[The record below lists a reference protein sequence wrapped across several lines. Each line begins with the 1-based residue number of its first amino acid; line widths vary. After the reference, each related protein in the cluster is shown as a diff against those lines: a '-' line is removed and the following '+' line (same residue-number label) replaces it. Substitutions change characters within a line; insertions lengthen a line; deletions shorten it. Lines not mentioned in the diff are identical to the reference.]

1 MGPAG
6 SATMGYE
13 VATVRTEPD
22 GSVKVFSGLAPQGQ
36 SSATTL
42 AQAVADE
49 LGVTLEKIS
58 VIWGDTDVVPYGQG
72 TGANRGA
79 VLGTSAAILAAR
91 KVKEKAIII
100 ASSMIEARAEDIEL
114 RSDGQFA
121 VKGSPKG
128 LAPSVSLKQVA
139 FLALR
144 RPDKLPKG
152 MEPGLEATHFFEP
165 KQQSTWSNAMC
176 FCEVEVDLETGK
188 VRIIRFHVV
197 HDCGRII
204 NPNVVEG
211 QIHGGIVQ
219 GIGAALYEEI
229 SYNEDGQ
236 ILGGN
241 FLDYLLPSSVESP
254 QVSISHIET
263 VSEQNPAGTKG
274 MGEGGTIVAP
284 AAIVNAVDDALL
296 HLKNGGK
303 IVRYPLK
310 PERVFEEIRK

>member
-1 MGPAG
+1 MGSLIQVGGEGSKIMGPSG

-13 VATVRTEPD
+13 VATVRVEPD
-22 GSVKVFSGLAPQGQ
+22 GSVKIFTGLAPQGQ

-42 AQAVADE
+42 AQAVGDE
-49 LGVTLEKIS
+49 LGVALEKIS
-58 VIWGDTDVVPYGQG
+58 VRFGNTDVIPYGQG

-91 KVKEKAIII
+91 RVKDKAIKI
-100 ASSMIEARAEDIEL
+100 ASSMIEARAEDVEL
-114 RSDGQFA
+114 RSDGKFA
-121 VKGSPKG
+121 VKGSPRT
-128 LAPSVSLKQVA
+128 LASVSLEQVA
-139 FLALR
+139 LLALR
-144 RPDKLPKG
+144 RPDKLPSG
-152 MEPGLEATHFFEP
+152 MEPGLEATKFFEP
-165 KQQSTWSNAMC
+165 ERQSTWSNAMC

-229 SYNEDGQ
+229 SYNEDGR

-241 FLDYLLPSSVESP
+241 FLDYLLPSSLESP
-254 QVSISHIET
+254 EISISHIET
-263 VSEQNPAGTKG
+263 VSEQNPAG
-274 MGEGGTIVAP
+274 
-284 AAIVNAVDDALL
+284 
-296 HLKNGGK
+296 
-303 IVRYPLK
+303 Y
-310 PERVFEEIRK
+310 